1 MEDSDVLK
9 LRVILDDVNAERLIL
24 PSRPET
30 INALI
35 SELYLEFHRI
45 TNQNLPYSFFSELD
59 KYTSQLLKLYKKKT
73 TGRFGEKLQQVVT
86 AYEEQDK
93 NNITA
98 ARTAALAG
106 LPLYLKEDSSDIFKT
121 CTDES
126 EVSQE
131 EAVALVAVVAEDEGL
146 TGVPFDMQHVSII
159 LEGQVMPADPPN
171 TIGWTKVYCGKHQYP
186 SQPLP

>member
-159 LEGQVMPADPPN
+159 LEGQVVMSTTA
-171 TIGWTKVYCGKHQYP
+171 WTDSLVVLFC
-186 SQPLP
+186 LI